1 MKNKDLVWERK
12 SRIKPSL
19 PQLKCVHSWRCL
31 LIFPVYMVCC
41 CWFFVFITLLE
52 PGECMQVF
60 VRDGV
65 LVVGSTVAPRL
76 THRVWCTVGKQ
87 EAFVFFHGLQH
98 SFAALSILP
107 SISPTHLAPSPYQ
120 HSDVWERDTTRSV
133 HLLDA
138 RCHLPHRN
146 SFPQKL
152 GGETGPS
159 QKLKTYTLS
168 SRSSALTTVVSHFML
183 VSLVW
188 WRCQD
193 QWVARE

>member
-1 MKNKDLVWERK
+1 MYASV
-12 SRIKPSL
+12 
-19 PQLKCVHSWRCL
+19 CVCTS
-31 LIFPVYMVCC
+31 
-41 CWFFVFITLLE
+41 
-52 PGECMQVF
+52 

-65 LVVGSTVAPRL
+65 LVVGSAVAPRL

-120 HSDVWERDTTRSV
+120 HSDVWERDTTQFV

-159 QKLKTYTLS
+159 QKLKNLHSFIWQYSINDCSFTLHVGQFGLMKMPGPVGRTRVKVTGVKRNI
-168 SRSSALTTVVSHFML
+168 SR
-183 VSLVW
+183 
-188 WRCQD
+188 
-193 QWVARE
+193 